1 MSFVKYFRVLYT
13 RYCFGKLFKNV
24 QILEPGLDKR
34 YVVIMRDYVLSRVH
48 ADLHIFEG
56 SLPHRKSVCFFL
68 AVKCCLTTALFR
80 MANSVEIKPS
90 FDEHDIALLRI
101 IKALLA
107 AGAHL
112 GVQQEYFALCHA
124 MVKYKEI
131 VQTEI
136 NMEISKKNGLANFT
150 DDQLMTLVKVKQAE
164 QIDALIKISNLPYND
179 ILAILDN

>member
-1 MSFVKYFRVLYT
+1 
-13 RYCFGKLFKNV
+13 
-24 QILEPGLDKR
+24 
-34 YVVIMRDYVLSRVH
+34 
-48 ADLHIFEG
+48 
-56 SLPHRKSVCFFL
+56 
-68 AVKCCLTTALFR
+68 
-80 MANSVEIKPS
+80 MANGVEIKPS
-90 FDEHDIALLRI
+90 FDEDDIALLRI

-107 AGAHL
+107 AGSYL

-150 DDQLMTLVKVKQAE
+150 DDQLMTLVKVKQTE
-164 QIDALIKISNLPYND
+164 QIDALIKISNLPNKD